1 MHIPVGEEY
10 PSPQEMVN
18 RLARS
23 LLYSV
28 EQRLIDLDIE
38 IKTALHY
45 QRPNMS
51 KCLEHLDALLDLQ
64 VAPLMFKKQPGIQPL
79 YSQQLFSV
87 LFS

>member
-28 EQRLIDLDIE
+28 EQRLINLG
-38 IKTALHY
+38 
-45 QRPNMS
+45 
-51 KCLEHLDALLDLQ
+51 
-64 VAPLMFKKQPGIQPL
+64 APKSF
-79 YSQQLFSV
+79 
-87 LFS
+87 